1 MADFI
6 NQSNDEELIS
16 EALMI
21 LSSEF
26 PLLARQL
33 EREVNLRKITNK
45 EERKI
50 FKLRALVNEHYGV
63 FVKIASKLQDVQN
76 SKQDGLIAP
85 FYDQVL
91 LPRGVGKRSSP
102 TPMMNEYLGQT

>member
-6 NQSNDEELIS
+6 NQSNDEELVC
-16 EALMI
+16 EALMT
-21 LSSEF
+21 LSLDF

-33 EREVNLRKITNK
+33 DREANLRKITDK
-45 EERKI
+45 EDRKF
-50 FKLRALVNEHYGV
+50 FKLRTLVNEHYGV

-76 SKQDGLIAP
+76 FKQDGLIAP

-102 TPMMNEYLGQT
+102 TPMMNEYLGQI